1 MTGVATAIG
10 VGAAVTAGAAVY
22 AGNKSA
28 SAAES
33 AANSTVGENAREFN
47 ITQAN
52 TLSQRTLGA
61 NADAQLSKL
70 EGYGP
75 GQVDPTTGAVTG
87 APAGTPDPS
96 AFTASPGYQFS
107 LDQGE
112 KSINNSLVA
121 QGRGLSGAAVKA
133 GTSYAQGLASQNY
146 NDYVNQLMQQAGLGS
161 AAVSTTTQAGT
172 AAAANDSQAYA
183 LEGNAR
189 ASAYGSAA
197 SGVNNAIQG
206 GTSNYLLGQYLGTN
220 PYVTPQGT
228 IAGGGGN
235 TLPASG
241 GYNFSY

>member
-10 VGAAVTAGAAVY
+10 VGAVAAAGAAVY

-28 SAAES
+28 SAATQ

-87 APAGTPDPS
+87 APAGTPDAS

-161 AAVSTTTQAGT
+161 AAVSTTTAAGT

-189 ASAYGSAA
+189 ASAYGTTA
-197 SGVNNAIQG
+197 SGVNNAVQG
-206 GTSNYLLGQYLGTN
+206 GAQNYLLSQYLNKPGYAPAAT
-220 PYVTPQGT
+220 
-228 IAGGGGN
+228 AGLGG
-235 TLPASG
+235 
-241 GYNFSY
+241 

>member
-1 MTGVATAIG
+1 MSGIATAIG
-10 VGAAVTAGAAVY
+10 VGAVVAAGAAVY

-28 SAAES
+28 SAATQ

-52 TLSQRTLGA
+52 TLGQRTIGA
-61 NADAQLSKL
+61 NATAQLSKL

-133 GTSYAQGLASQNY
+133 GTTYAQGLASQNY

-161 AAVSTTTQAGT
+161 AGVSTTAQAGQ
-172 AAAANDSQAYA
+172 AAAANDSQAFA

-189 ASAYGSAA
+189 ASAYGTTA
-197 SGVNNAIQG
+197 SGVNNSVQG
-206 GTSNYLLGQYLGTN
+206 GMSNYLLSQYLNKPT
-220 PYVTPQGT
+220 YTPAAT
-228 IAGGGGN
+228 AGLGG
-235 TLPASG
+235 
-241 GYNFSY
+241 

>member
-1 MTGVATAIG
+1 MVA
-10 VGAAVTAGAAVY
+10 AAVIGGAVVAGAASSY
-22 AGNKSA
+22 AGSKEA
-28 SAAES
+28 GAATQ

-52 TLSQRTLGA
+52 TLPQRTIGA
-61 NADAQLSKL
+61 NAIAQLSKL

-87 APAGTPDPS
+87 APAGTPDAS

-121 QGRGLSGAAVKA
+121 QGKGLSGAAVKA

-161 AAVSTTTQAGT
+161 AGVSTTTAAGT

-189 ASAYGSAA
+189 ASAYGTTA
-197 SGVNNAIQG
+197 SGVNNAVQG
-206 GTSNYLLGQYLGTN
+206 GTSNYLLSQYLNSSAYN
-220 PYVTPQGT
+220 PAAT
-228 IAGGGGN
+228 AGMGG
-235 TLPASG
+235 
-241 GYNFSY
+241 